1 MLKYLKYV
9 LCNCVSG
16 EYLYS
21 ITITNTFNVI
31 VLCLYSIRIASL
43 IEATTSL
50 T

>member
-31 VLCLYSIRIASL
+31 VLCLY
-43 IEATTSL
+43 TTRTYMYTTHTLALS
-50 T
+50 